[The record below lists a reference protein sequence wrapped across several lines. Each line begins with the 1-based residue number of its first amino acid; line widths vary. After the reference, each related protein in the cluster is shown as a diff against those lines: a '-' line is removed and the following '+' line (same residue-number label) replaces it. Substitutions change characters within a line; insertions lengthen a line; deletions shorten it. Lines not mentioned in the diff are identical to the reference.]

1 MARNREQTN
10 KFSNDP
16 RVEESLRH
24 SIKDGVYF
32 STMTGGAESYFSAF
46 AIFLQASTP
55 MIGLLASLPSLL
67 ASFMQIVSAW
77 LGRKIGKR
85 KQIIVVGAL
94 FQAACLVPLALL
106 PLFFPNYGAA
116 LLIPMV
122 FLYLCGPNLGA
133 PQWNS
138 LVGDLLPE
146 SRRGRFFAQRTKLST
161 VASVAALAAGGL
173 ILDGFDSMGNAYWGF
188 LVIFICAAVARLASA
203 YHLNAMHEPTSK
215 TAELAIPDDL
225 TLWRRIRQ
233 SHLLKFSLFYASMQF
248 AVAISGPYFTLYMLR
263 DLQFSYLEFMIITVA
278 SVVVQFLTLNR
289 WGRLS
294 DLFGNRLILMTT
306 GCIIMF
312 IPSLWLVSTN
322 YFWILAV
329 QAISGLGWAG
339 FTLSA
344 SAFVFDL
351 TPAEHR
357 ATLVAAHNVLAA
369 VAIFLGA
376 STGAIIAA
384 HVPSTIE
391 LGDLSVS
398 VWTPLYGLFFISCI
412 LRILVAA
419 AFLPVLKEVR
429 RVRPMSMGGVIFRV
443 TRMHPVSGLI
453 FDIVGKKRRPDDEER

>member
-1 MARNREQTN
+1 
-10 KFSNDP
+10 
-16 RVEESLRH
+16 
-24 SIKDGVYF
+24 
-32 STMTGGAESYFSAF
+32 
-46 AIFLQASTP
+46 
-55 MIGLLASLPSLL
+55 
-67 ASFMQIVSAW
+67 MQIVSAW
-77 LGRKIGKR
+77 LGRKTGKR
-85 KQIIVVGAL
+85 KLIIVVGAL

-106 PLFFPNYGAA
+106 PLFFPDYGAA

-138 LVGDLLPE
+138 LIGDLLPE

-161 VASVAALAAGGL
+161 VASVAALAVGGL
-173 ILDGFDSMGNAYWGF
+173 ILDSFDSFGNAYWGF
-188 LVIFICAAVARLASA
+188 LVIFIWAAVARCASA
-203 YHLNAMHEPTSK
+203 YHLNAMHEPTTK
-215 TAELAIPDDL
+215 TAALEIPDDL
-225 TLWRRIRQ
+225 TWWRRIRQ

-248 AVAISGPYFTLYMLR
+248 AVAVSGPYFTLYMLR
-263 DLQFSYLEFMIITVA
+263 DLQFSYLEFMILTVA
-278 SVVVQFLTLNR
+278 SVVIQFLTLNR

-306 GCIIMF
+306 VCIIMF

-329 QAISGLGWAG
+329 QALSGLGWAG

-369 VAIFLGA
+369 IAIFLGA
-376 STGAIIAA
+376 SSGAVIAA
-384 HVPSTIE
+384 YIPDTIE
-391 LGDLSVS
+391 LGDLSIS
-398 VWTPLYGLFFISCI
+398 VWTPLYGLFFTSFI
-412 LRILVAA
+412 LRLLVAA

-429 RVRPMSMGGVIFRV
+429 RVRRMSMGGVIFRV

-453 FDIVGKKRRPDDEER
+453 FDIVGRKRRPADEDHNPESKSDDPDT